1 MKSLT
6 IRMKVTLWY
15 AFFMLLLI
23 AVSLIFI
30 SDLSG
35 KAMLTNQKGNL
46 IETVTDAIN
55 EMESPDHFD
64 YFENGIYLLVY
75 DDHESYVNGIVPED
89 FSTGQPLR
97 DDYVQTIES
106 VTQTF
111 YVYDK
116 SFQKDGSRYWMR
128 GVVTHTAP
136 DPIGALTVSV
146 VSGVLPVIVLLTCVI
161 GYFITK
167 RAFRPV
173 KQIQET
179 AQSIA
184 DSDQLS
190 LRIGLPEGR
199 DEIAKLGKTVDH
211 MLDKLQQSF
220 EKEKQF
226 TDDVSHEL
234 RTPLAVILTESEYT
248 LQHAGSLEEANESM
262 EVVNRQANRMSV
274 LINQLLFF
282 SRSENGSM
290 ILNYETFD
298 ALLVITELVQDY
310 QGLAEMKEITIS
322 FVNTSDRNLQLSAD
336 QELFTRS
343 LSNMIQN
350 AVNYCEA
357 SGHIEVAARRTEDYI
372 MITVSDDGIG
382 ISQEHIDK
390 IWDRFYQV
398 EESRSK
404 AMGNSMG
411 LGLSMVKIIMEKHG
425 GHVTVDSILGEGSTF
440 TLYFPI

>member
-1 MKSLT
+1 MKALT

-15 AFFMLLLI
+15 AFFMLVLI

-30 SDLSG
+30 SDLSS

-46 IETVTDAIN
+46 IETVTDATN
-55 EMESPDHFD
+55 EMVSPVNFD

-75 DDHESYVNGIVPED
+75 DDNKSYVNGIVPED
-89 FSTGQPLR
+89 FSTAQPLR
-97 DDYVQTIES
+97 DDYVQTIETAS
-106 VTQTF
+106 QTF

-116 SFQKDGSRYWMR
+116 SFQKDGLVYWIR
-128 GVVTHTAP
+128 GVVIQTAP
-136 DPIGALTVSV
+136 DPIGALTVSF
-146 VSGVLPVIVLLTCVI
+146 VSGVLPAIVIMTCVI

-184 DSDQLS
+184 DSNQLS
-190 LRIGLPEGR
+190 LRIGLPEGT

-248 LQHAGSLEEANESM
+248 LQHARSLEEASESM

-282 SRSENGSM
+282 SRSENGSL
-290 ILNYETFD
+290 ILNKEIFGPIP
-298 ALLVITELVQDY
+298 VITELVQDY
-310 QGLAEMKEITIS
+310 HGLAEIKEITIS
-322 FVNTSDRNLQLSAD
+322 FANSLDRNLELSAD
-336 QELFTRS
+336 KELFTRS
-343 LSNMIQN
+343 LSNIIQN
-350 AVNYCEA
+350 AMNY
-357 SGHIEVAARRTEDYI
+357 SDPGGYIEVAAAQTEDSI
-372 MITVSDDGIG
+372 AITVSDDGIG
-382 ISQEHIDK
+382 ISSDNIDK

-404 AMGNSMG
+404 AQGNNMG
-411 LGLSMVKIIMEKHG
+411 LGLSMVKTIMEKHG
-425 GHVTVDSILGEGSTF
+425 GHVTVDSTLGEGSTF